1 MGSLNARP
9 QRMTIFRRTSWRAVM
24 ARTSRWLSGTSYLQK
39 WLVLGVLIGTMA
51 GVGAIV
57 FYEALLACT
66 HFFLGVLAGYHPPT
80 PTGEGGHAGSA
91 SFSRPWALP
100 LVVGFGALLGA
111 ILVFRFAPEA
121 EGHGTD
127 AAISA
132 VHHNPRGIRFR
143 AVIVKIVASAL
154 TIGSGGSGGR
164 EGPTGQIS
172 AGFASLLARELDLS
186 PADARIAVMAGI
198 GSGIGAIFGAPL
210 GGAVLATE
218 ILYRDDFDAEALLP
232 SFVASILGYVIF
244 GAVEGYT
251 PLFGFNASYHFADPT
266 HLLWFAL
273 IGVLGGFVGL
283 LYAKSFYGI
292 SDIFGRIQLP
302 RLVKPAIGGVIVG
315 CIGLVIP
322 EVLGTGYG
330 WIQQGLG
337 HQLLTLPLWIVL
349 VLPFARILATGLSI
363 GSGGSGGIFGPGMI
377 IGAFI
382 GASVWRLF
390 EPIVPSMGH
399 NPAPF
404 VIVGMMCCFGS
415 ISRAPLAVMLMVAEM
430 TGSLSILAPAMIAV
444 GLAWFIVRRG
454 DDTIYRSQLKNR
466 ADAPAQR
473 LLTGMPILSI
483 VSVDQAMAAPRMV
496 VTGGMSVLAARR
508 QIEQAGVTG
517 APLVDDQG
525 RFEGTVALA
534 DLRAVERG
542 DDRTLESMV
551 DVSAPTVAAQAHL
564 DVALD
569 ALTTS
574 AEHWVTVLDAERKVL
589 GTVAIS
595 DVVRGYRL
603 GLLASLQKV
612 NAVGEPGGNDSVRV
626 EADSPLVG
634 RKLRHSGFP
643 ISVVVTT
650 IQRRRDLVVPD
661 GSTVLEAGD
670 ALLVIGQSSDVEVVR
685 RVASG
690 RVNGPGVH
698 RRRVDGVEEPPGSV
712 DAGTGGP

>member
-1 MGSLNARP
+1 
-9 QRMTIFRRTSWRAVM
+9 MTGA
-24 ARTSRWLSGTSYLQK
+24 SRWLAGASYLQK
-39 WLVLGVLIGTMA
+39 WLVLGVLIGSMA

-66 HFFLGVLAGYHPPT
+66 HLFLGVLAGYHPPT
-80 PTGEGGHAGSA
+80 PTGEGGHSASA

-100 LVVGFGALLGA
+100 LVVGLGALLGS

-186 PADARIAVMAGI
+186 PADARIAVVTGI

-218 ILYRDDFDAEALLP
+218 ILYRDDFDATALLP
-232 SFVASILGYVIF
+232 SFVASIVGYVIF
-244 GAVEGYT
+244 GAAVGYT
-251 PLFGFNASYHFADPT
+251 PLFGFNASYHFTNPS

-273 IGVLGGFVGL
+273 IGVLGGLIGL
-283 LYAKSFYGI
+283 LYAKGFYGI
-292 SDIFGRIQLP
+292 SDAFGRMQLP
-302 RLVKPAIGGVIVG
+302 NWVKPVIGGVLVG

-337 HQLLTLPLWIVL
+337 PHLLTLPLWIVL
-349 VLPFARILATGLSI
+349 ALPFARILATGLSI
-363 GSGGSGGIFGPGMI
+363 GSGGSGGIFGPGMV

-454 DDTIYRSQLKNR
+454 DDTIYRSQLQSR

-473 LLTGMPILSI
+473 LLTGMPVLSA
-483 VSVDQAMAAPRMV
+483 VVVGDAMAPLPLV
-496 VTGGMSVLAARR
+496 IHGGTPPGDARR
-508 QIEQAGVTG
+508 QLRQAGVTG
-517 APLVDDQG
+517 APVVDDQG
-525 RFEGTVALA
+525 RFEGTVTIRSLG
-534 DLRAVERG
+534 AVDPDSE
-542 DDRTLESMV
+542 RTLEKAV
-551 DVSAPTVAAQAHL
+551 DPAAPTVAADAHL

-574 AEHWVTVLDAERKVL
+574 PDHWVTVLDSQRQVL
-589 GTVAIS
+589 GTIGVT

-603 GLLASLQKV
+603 GLLSSLQDMDATGDHEGA
-612 NAVGEPGGNDSVRV
+612 NRVRI
-626 EADSPLVG
+626 DTGSPLVG
-634 RKLRHSGFP
+634 RSLRQIDFP
-643 ISVVVTT
+643 ISVIVTT
-650 IQRRRDLVVPD
+650 IQRHRDLLVPD
-661 GSTVLEAGD
+661 GNTRLEAAD
-670 ALLVIGQSSDVEVVR
+670 ELVVIGPTSEIDAIR
-685 RVASG
+685 NLASG
-690 RVNGPGVH
+690 RTPEGLATHRRIPAPSPSGRVPGVGNE
-698 RRRVDGVEEPPGSV
+698 R
-712 DAGTGGP
+712 GG